1 MHNFSLYIHQ
11 GSTNVILHTNH
22 GFTIVATVR
31 LDEHGDSYFGT
42 GFWNEIAKF
51 YVLKAGTKIAL
62 HIEGPGHEIY
72 ANFLEKSIRPDFV
85 RSKFSFQLSA
95 YVDLLSNVK

>member
-1 MHNFSLYIHQ
+1 MHNLSLYINQ
-11 GSTNVILHTNH
+11 DCRDVILNTNH

-31 LDEHGDSYFGT
+31 LDERGDSYFGT
-42 GFWNEIAKF
+42 GFWKEISKF

-62 HIEGPGHEIY
+62 HIKGPGHEIY
-72 ANFLEKSIRPDFV
+72 ANFPDKIIRPDFV

-95 YVDLLSNVK
+95 YVDLPSNVK